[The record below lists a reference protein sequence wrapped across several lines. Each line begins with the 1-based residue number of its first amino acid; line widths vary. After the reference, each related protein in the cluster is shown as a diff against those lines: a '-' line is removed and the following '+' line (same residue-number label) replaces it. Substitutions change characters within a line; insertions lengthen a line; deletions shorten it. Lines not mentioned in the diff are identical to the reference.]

1 MHITFK
7 ALILQLLV
15 IIHSSCERNK
25 FTCEVVSNAAL
36 LYIPNSSPYHQC
48 SLYPGAPY
56 KNQHQGISKS
66 ERVEVGSETDRKDDQ
81 RVESVADAGE
91 GDKTLSMIDLS
102 CYSSFPRYEDILL
115 RL

>member
-7 ALILQLLV
+7 VLILQLLV

-48 SLYPGAPY
+48 SPYPGAPY
-56 KNQHQGISKS
+56 KNQQGIAGS
-66 ERVEVGSETDRKDDQ
+66 EREEVGSETDRKGEQ

-102 CYSSFPRYEDILL
+102 CYSSFPSYEDILL